1 MTSLWGGRFSE
12 KQDDF
17 FFAFNESFSFDRRLA
32 VVDIVGSMAYARGLE
47 RAGLFTSIELQEVLA
62 GLEELQKRVETDP
75 SFIEQGLRDHYEDVH
90 SFVEFELTKRVG
102 VLGKKLHTGRSR
114 NDQVATDLRL
124 YLRDAIDATLASIRG
139 LQRSLVTKASQFPK
153 LTMPG
158 YTHLQKA
165 QPILFAH
172 YLLAYFE
179 MLQRDAARLIDTR
192 KRVNILPLGS
202 GALSGNSVGVDRKYL
217 AEILGFDGVTANSLD
232 ATSDRDFVVEFMGA
246 ASLCMVHLSRMA
258 EDLII
263 YCTDEFQFVRMGDA
277 VSTGSS
283 LMPQKK
289 NPDALELI
297 RGKTGRV
304 IGQQVALLTTLKG
317 LPMCYNKDLQEDKE
331 ALFDSLDTVQSCLRV
346 MSLVID
352 TMQVNEGRVQQEAH
366 KGYMNATDLAD
377 YFVAK
382 GVPFREAHHLVGE
395 IVVHAIKKGVSLG
408 ELSLKDYLSFSPLV
422 EVDVYQALDMEAV
435 LKKKS
440 SLGGTDPQKVG
451 AAVESARRGLG
462 MN

>member
-1 MTSLWGGRFSE
+1 
-12 KQDDF
+12 
-17 FFAFNESFSFDRRLA
+17 
-32 VVDIVGSMAYARGLE
+32 
-47 RAGLFTSIELQEVLA
+47 
-62 GLEELQKRVETDP
+62 
-75 SFIEQGLRDHYEDVH
+75 
-90 SFVEFELTKRVG
+90 
-102 VLGKKLHTGRSR
+102 
-114 NDQVATDLRL
+114 
-124 YLRDAIDATLASIRG
+124 
-139 LQRSLVTKASQFPK
+139 
-153 LTMPG
+153 
-158 YTHLQKA
+158 
-165 QPILFAH
+165 
-172 YLLAYFE
+172 
-179 MLQRDAARLIDTR
+179 
-192 KRVNILPLGS
+192 
-202 GALSGNSVGVDRKYL
+202 
-217 AEILGFDGVTANSLD
+217 
-232 ATSDRDFVVEFMGA
+232 
-246 ASLCMVHLSRMA
+246 
-258 EDLII
+258 
-263 YCTDEFQFVRMGDA
+263 
-277 VSTGSS
+277 
-283 LMPQKK
+283 
-289 NPDALELI
+289 
-297 RGKTGRV
+297 
-304 IGQQVALLTTLKG
+304 